1 MKKKVN
7 FTRQKFSQKQQEKPI
22 KDVIKH
28 SEHIHTYPSVNDIL
42 HTEMQ
47 LLKIFIKEM
56 VKPSVKKTSMT
67 QTLFAA
73 VLYKIFSTNA
83 I

>member
-42 HTEMQ
+42 HTEM
-47 LLKIFIKEM
+47 
-56 VKPSVKKTSMT
+56 
-67 QTLFAA
+67 
-73 VLYKIFSTNA
+73 
-83 I
+83 